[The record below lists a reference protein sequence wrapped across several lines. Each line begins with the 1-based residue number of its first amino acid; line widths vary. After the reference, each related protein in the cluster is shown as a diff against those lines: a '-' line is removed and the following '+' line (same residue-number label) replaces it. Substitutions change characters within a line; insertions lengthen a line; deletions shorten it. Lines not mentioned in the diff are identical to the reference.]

1 SFHFVLSITIDD
13 DVVVEEYALV
23 DDTVVVNTEAI
34 SVFFLIDLPLCIL
47 SGVLLVKPSF
57 CKMNDIK
64 KKYAN
69 ITEKQVTLFISGCH
83 ECKLKR
89 TKPKNS
95 SKLVL
100 RPIISNDFNARG
112 QVDLIDMQSCPDSHF
127 KFILN
132 YQDHFTKF
140 CILRPL
146 KTRTAAEVAF
156 HLLDIF
162 TTFGAPIILQSDNGR
177 EFVAKIIEELS
188 NMWKGF
194 KSSFR
199 LMITAFRTMK
209 NDYVC
214 YRLIS
219 HS

>member
-1 SFHFVLSITIDD
+1 MSTSDNGVIKYYIPYEEIFDTIQ
-13 DVVVEEYALV
+13 
-23 DDTVVVNTEAI
+23 
-34 SVFFLIDLPLCIL
+34 
-47 SGVLLVKPSF
+47 
-57 CKMNDIK
+57 
-64 KKYAN
+64 N
-69 ITEKQVTLFISGCH
+69 IHVTLGHRMTLFISGCH

-112 QVDLIDMQSCPDSHF
+112 QVDLIDMQSCPDGHF

-146 KTRTAAEVAF
+146 KTKTAVEVAF

-194 KSSFR
+194 KLFMEN
-199 LMITAFRTMK
+199 LVIH
-209 NDYVC
+209 
-214 YRLIS
+214 S
-219 HS
+219 HKDLLNGPIKIQNN